1 MEKVLNQEEIDDMV
15 RAARSGTATAGS
27 AGPVVQA
34 WDVRQAGQ
42 IGREQLRAIN
52 QLHELFARNLSTS
65 VGGYL
70 RIAFDCSLVSAEH
83 LTYREFLQR
92 VPEKTYLASIELAP
106 IGAAA
111 VLQLDLAIVFPI
123 IDVMLG
129 GEGKSTEITRDI
141 TEIEEQVLE
150 GVIRIVCRALQTS
163 WQAISLQFNFGARQ
177 QILQTQRLMP
187 PDEKNLCLSF
197 EIKMS
202 ETRGTLNLAVPAV
215 VSNALLRKIA
225 ADFSYQRPRGPVEAR
240 LQIQKNLVNCLFP
253 IELSM
258 PGLLVPLQDLTDLAP
273 GRLLLFSKDASG
285 PAVMMLGDV
294 RLCSATPVRVGARR
308 AARVLSLDAP
318 LPAAGEQ

>member
-27 AGPVVQA
+27 TAPVVQA

-52 QLHELFARNLSTS
+52 QLHELFARNLTTS

-83 LTYREFLQR
+83 LSYREFLQR
-92 VPEKTYLASIELAP
+92 VPEKTYLASIALAP
-106 IGAAA
+106 VGAVA

-150 GVIRIVCRALQTS
+150 GVIRIMCRELQTS

-225 ADFSYQRPRGPVEAR
+225 ADFRYERPRGPIEAR
-240 LQIQKNLVNCLFP
+240 LQIQKKLLNCLFP
-253 IELSM
+253 VELSM
-258 PGLLVPLQDLTDLAP
+258 PGLQVPLQNLTDLAP
-273 GRLLLFSKDASG
+273 GHLLLFSKDASD
-285 PAVMMLGDV
+285 PAVIMLGDV

-318 LPAAGEQ
+318 LLAAGEV